1 MLLTLKNLPE
11 HFLFPTVICGIFLII
26 LISMLV
32 PRKLLF
38 SAAEVNSEG
47 FDSFLAVSAAIAT
60 MLIFSLTSVDAT
72 YNASSDNV
80 SLEAEAIYSFD
91 KNLELYGT
99 PHANDLRAI
108 LVNYADQIV
117 KAEWPGLE
125 YGAGSKA
132 VDDTYQSLITALK
145 TFEPASAKQEII
157 YRELIQL
164 VHEIDQLRSKRISAG
179 EASLPAHFWT
189 VLLLLFAAL
198 PIIALHLKSS
208 PERILTTSVIGCV
221 LGILTSGILIIDGP
235 FIGSHSITPEPII
248 HIIDVM
254 RKETPI
260 TMLVQ

>member
-1 MLLTLKNLPE
+1 MLVALKNLPE
-11 HFLFPTVICGIFLII
+11 YFLFPTVIGAVVLVLF
-26 LISMLV
+26 ISMAV

-38 SAAEVNSEG
+38 SAEEVNSEG

-72 YNASSDNV
+72 YNASADNV

-117 KAEWPGLE
+117 KVEWQGLE
-125 YGAGSKA
+125 YGTGSKA
-132 VDDTYQSLITALK
+132 VDDTYQILITALK

-189 VLLLLFAAL
+189 ILLLLFSAL
-198 PIIALHLKSS
+198 PLIALVLKAS
-208 PERILTTSVIGCV
+208 PERMLTTTMIGFV

-254 RKETPI
+254 RKEAPI